1 MSRRNAPPAWL
12 AQRMQTG
19 GAQTGQVMMA
29 APSGQPG
36 LGPPPYSPWISRRP
50 WPGPSPYPYAPA
62 PSPYPQMAPSFPCLD
77 AYPPLR
83 DEFWRYINDR
93 SIPARVLYSVADYL
107 MRAGCSN
114 EAAFMMGEARRRDQA
129 SGGFSSM
136 PPWFRRQQTPGQY
149 DWFGN
154 FQPYEV
160 QQQGNYQVFVEPAP
174 TVKGTSGWG
183 IGQAQPKTCCVGCSV
198 GTGCSCSSKPSA
210 QTGACGPQGCP
221 GGVCPIR

>member
-12 AQRMQTG
+12 ARRMQTG

-29 APSGQPG
+29 APGAS
-36 LGPPPYSPWISRRP
+36 PPPPPLASTFYGGNNVYSSFRYPWG
-50 WPGPSPYPYAPA
+50 GPSPYPYAP
-62 PSPYPQMAPSFPCLD
+62 MASSFPCLD

-83 DEFWRYINDR
+83 AEFWRYINDK
-93 SIPARVLYSVADYL
+93 SIQSRVLYMVADYL
-107 MRAGCSN
+107 ARAGCSN
-114 EAAFMMGEARRRDQA
+114 EAAFMMNEARRRDQGY
-129 SGGFSSM
+129 GGFSSM

-160 QQQGNYQVFVEPAP
+160 QQQGNFQVLVEPAP
-174 TVKGTSGWG
+174 TVGWG
-183 IGQAQPKTCCVGCSV
+183 TGQAQPKTCCVGCSV
-198 GTGCSCSSKPSA
+198 GTGCSCSSKAPSA

>member
-1 MSRRNAPPAWL
+1 MSRKNAPPAWL
-12 AQRMQTG
+12 ARRMQTG

-29 APSGQPG
+29 APSEQPG

-50 WPGPSPYPYAPA
+50 WPGPYPGSMMPA
-62 PSPYPQMAPSFPCLD
+62 ALPSFPCLD

-83 DEFWRYINDR
+83 AEFWRYINDK
-93 SIPARVLYSVADYL
+93 SIQSRVLYMVADYL
-107 MRAGCSN
+107 ARAGCSN
-114 EAAFMMGEARRRDQA
+114 EAAFMMNEARRRDQGY
-129 SGGFSSM
+129 GGFSGM

-160 QQQGNYQVFVEPAP
+160 QQQGNFQVLVEPAP
-174 TVKGTSGWG
+174 TVGWG
-183 IGQAQPKTCCVGCSV
+183 TGQAQPKTCCVGCSV

>member
-1 MSRRNAPPAWL
+1 
-12 AQRMQTG
+12 MQTG

-36 LGPPPYSPWISRRP
+36 LGPPPYSPWISRYPWQGGRMSSP
-50 WPGPSPYPYAPA
+50 GPYQWPG
-62 PSPYPQMAPSFPCLD
+62 MTFPCLN

-93 SIPARVLYSVADYL
+93 SIPASVLFSVADYL
-107 MRAGCSN
+107 LRAGCSN
-114 EAAFMMGEARRRDQA
+114 EARFMFETARQRSQQGFDQ
-129 SGGFSSM
+129 M